1 MEEDGKFVYE
11 SVQDNETVS
20 RYLESFVQGFRKGKI
35 SLKTSGNE
43 IELEPNNLLQFSVKC
58 EKKGKENKI
67 SLEISW
73 TAPDLTLTGDDYME
87 IE

>member
-1 MEEDGKFVYE
+1 MEDGKFEYE

-20 RYLESFVQGFRKGKI
+20 RYLESFVQGFKKGKI
-35 SLKTSGNE
+35 SLKTKENE
-43 IELEPNNLLQFSVKC
+43 INLEPNNLLQFSVKS

-67 SLEISW
+67 SLKISW
-73 TAPDLTLTGDDYME
+73 TSPDHTVTGDDYME

>member
-1 MEEDGKFVYE
+1 MEDGKFVYE

-20 RYLESFVQGFRKGKI
+20 KYLESFVQGFRKGEI
-35 SLKTSGNE
+35 SLKTKKNE
-43 IELEPNNLLQFSVKC
+43 INLEPNNLLQFQVKS

-67 SLEISW
+67 SLKISW
-73 TAPDLTLTGDDYME
+73 TDPDHTVTGDDYME

>member
-1 MEEDGKFVYE
+1 MEDGKFVYE

-20 RYLESFVQGFRKGKI
+20 RYLESFVKGFKKGKI
-35 SLKTSGNE
+35 SLKTSDNE
-43 IELEPNNLLQFSVKC
+43 INLEPNNLLQFQVKS

-67 SLEISW
+67 SLKISW
-73 TAPDLTLTGDDYME
+73 TAPDQTVTGDDYME

>member
-1 MEEDGKFVYE
+1 MEDGKFVYE

-35 SLKTSGNE
+35 SLKTSENE
-43 IELEPNNLLQFSVKC
+43 INLEPNNLLQFQVKS

-67 SLEISW
+67 SLKISW
-73 TAPDLTLTGDDYME
+73 TSPDHAGTGDDYME